1 MVREIRNDEFEGTYK
16 EDNDRHR
23 AVHKGDM
30 VIMTSRYAVPNEI
43 RGRIFKVMEEPRYKR
58 DKKGRPF
65 LSFDRMTADARYA
78 SISFSSPVSGFPK
91 LCVP

>member
-43 RGRIFKVMEEPRYKR
+43 RGRIFKVMEEPRYK
-58 DKKGRPF
+58 KGRKVCQLEGYPKG
-65 LSFDRMTADARYA
+65 DY
-78 SISFSSPVSGFPK
+78 PVDG
-91 LCVP
+91 LRVVG